1 LCKYCSLSF
10 CEENAMR
17 IKPEVIDEL
26 LKDYKKP
33 EDVLGQ
39 NGLLKQLTKALL
51 ERAMNAELTHH
62 LGYEKHERATEKEE
76 NARNGSSEKTLE
88 TDQGEMVVQVPRD
101 RNATFEPQIVRKHQR
116 RFAGFDDK
124 IVSMYARGMSTR
136 EIQGHLEEIYGVEV
150 SPALISEVTDAVV
163 EELKGWQ
170 NRALEPLY
178 PIIFMDALYVKIR
191 HEGRVENRAV
201 YVAMGINLE
210 GRKEV
215 LGLWTSGN
223 EGAKFWLT
231 VLTELRNRG
240 VKDVFVVCV
249 DGLKGFP
256 QAIESVYPQAEVQL
270 CIVHMVRAS
279 LNYVNWKER
288 KQVAA
293 DLKPIYRAT
302 TAVQAE
308 MELAG
313 FAGKW
318 GDKYGA
324 IVKVWK
330 ENWERVIPF
339 YAFPEEVRRV
349 VYTTNA
355 VESLHMSLRKII
367 KNRGSFPNEEAA
379 MKLLYL
385 ALKNVSKKWETVQSW
400 KSALNRFEILWGNR
414 IKVALGTGG

>member
-1 LCKYCSLSF
+1 
-10 CEENAMR
+10 MR

-62 LGYEKHERATEKEE
+62 LGYEKHERALEKEE
-76 NARNGSSEKTLE
+76 NVRNGSSEKTLE
-88 TDQGEMVVQVPRD
+88 TDQGKMVVQIPRD

-163 EELKGWQ
+163 EELKAWQ

-288 KQVAA
+288 KRVAA

-313 FAGKW
+313 FATQW

-324 IVKVWK
+324 IVKLWK

-385 ALKNVSKKWETVQSW
+385 ALKNVSKKWETVQNW
-400 KSALNRFEILWGNR
+400 KSALNRFEILWGDR
-414 IKVALGTGG
+414 IKAALGTGG